1 MAGYQFRIGRVAN
14 SRSATIFAKRTATF
28 VVRKGIGRKNPSWFC
43 GRQRCIRPVERHSVY
58 YRLDLTSSRRKRS
71 VILRGS
77 GSLRMSVYSTRSS
90 LPMARTVRR
99 RPSRGVLNSAISRLG
114 SVGLGV
120 SRTVPNPPR
129 IYAPERRRMGF
140 VPNRQPAFRFPACR
154 PTFSTALPFFS
165 AAGRSCSTDHRR
177 ASIRFTTVEGAS
189 KVRLEARSRGRSLG

>member
-1 MAGYQFRIGRVAN
+1 VAGYQFRIGRVAN

-99 RPSRGVLNSAISRLG
+99 RPSRGVLNSAIGRF

-129 IYAPERRRMGF
+129 NHAQNANRMGF
-140 VPNRQPAFRFPACR
+140 VPTVNPLPRTADR
-154 PTFSTALPFFS
+154 PSPPSPCPSSPPVA
-165 AAGRSCSTDHRR
+165 
-177 ASIRFTTVEGAS
+177 
-189 KVRLEARSRGRSLG
+189 RLEPTAADPGKFEKEHARGW